1 MESAQFHLK
10 ITTPEQVGFH
20 FLKAGMSSFFP
31 CCVCVCV
38 CVRVCVCVWILPGF
52 CVFDMLLIVR
62 CLENFILFCS
72 EFVLL
77 CFLVERAW
85 LSVVFS
91 TVQILETMFVC
102 FCF

>member
-1 MESAQFHLK
+1 M
-10 ITTPEQVGFH
+10 
-20 FLKAGMSSFFP
+20 
-31 CCVCVCV
+31 CVCVCV
-38 CVRVCVCVWILPGF
+38 CGFFWGF

>member
-1 MESAQFHLK
+1 MEAAQFHLK

-20 FLKAGMSSFFP
+20 FLKAGMPSFFS
-31 CCVCVCV
+31 CF
-38 CVRVCVCVWILPGF
+38 VCVCVWILLGF

-62 CLENFILFCS
+62 CLENLILFCS